1 MGEAFGVAGSAV
13 GVISLG
19 IQTAQGILWYYG
31 AWRDRDDDVLTMCAS
46 LDNLKGTLD
55 VLLKAITPP
64 AAFSKDVKENVE
76 KSIDTFNGTLQ
87 KLRAELDKVKDT
99 EPPKSGARS
108 KFRRHVRRALYPFK
122 EATLAKFQ
130 GGVSDARSNLSL
142 ALDVL
147 KLCVCLV
154 CMVHLFEANPRAFSE
169 DMSDIRRQINTIVRW
184 QEGMAFSVFLSS

>member
-19 IQTAQGILWYYG
+19 IRTVQGILWYYG
-31 AWRDRDDDVLTMCAS
+31 AWHDRDDDVLRMCAS

-55 VLLKAITPP
+55 ALLKAVTPP
-64 AAFSKDVKENVE
+64 AMFSKNVKENVE
-76 KSIDTFNGTLQ
+76 KSIDTFNETLQ

-154 CMVHLFEANPRAFSE
+154 LHGPFLKL
-169 DMSDIRRQINTIVRW
+169 IRECLVRICRIF
-184 QEGMAFSVFLSS
+184 AAR

>member
-1 MGEAFGVAGSAV
+1 MGEAFGVASSTV

-31 AWRDRDDDVLTMCAS
+31 AWRDRDDDVLRMCAS

-64 AAFSKDVKENVE
+64 AVFSKNVKENVE
-76 KSIDTFNGTLQ
+76 KSIDTFNETLQ

-147 KLCVCLV
+147 KLCVYLVLHGPFLKLIRECLV
-154 CMVHLFEANPRAFSE
+154 RICGTFAARL
-169 DMSDIRRQINTIVRW
+169 IQ
-184 QEGMAFSVFLSS
+184 

>member
-1 MGEAFGVAGSAV
+1 MSEAFGVASSAV

-19 IQTAQGILWYYG
+19 IQIAQGILWYYG
-31 AWRDRDDDVLTMCAS
+31 AWQGQDDDVLRICAS

-55 VLLKAITPP
+55 VLLKAINPP
-64 AAFSKDVKENVE
+64 AVFSKNVKENVE
-76 KSIDTFNGTLQ
+76 KSINAFNGTLQ

-99 EPPKSGARS
+99 EPPKSGTRS

-130 GGVSDARSNLSL
+130 GGVSDARANLSL

-147 KLCVCLV
+147 KLWARPVRTGINPKLIRACLV
-154 CMVHLFEANPRAFSE
+154 RTCQTFATRL
-169 DMSDIRRQINTIVRW
+169 IQ
-184 QEGMAFSVFLSS
+184 